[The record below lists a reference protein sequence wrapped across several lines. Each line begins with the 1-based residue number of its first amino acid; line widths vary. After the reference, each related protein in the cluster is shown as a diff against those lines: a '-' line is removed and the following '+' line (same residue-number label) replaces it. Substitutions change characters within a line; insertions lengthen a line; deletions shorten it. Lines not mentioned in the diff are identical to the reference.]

1 MFRKPRF
8 NVPIPK
14 LLVLNGLIL
23 AVPLSAPAQTGID
36 AEADQLLR
44 HSMSYLAGLEQFGLE
59 SQTSIEVVLLTGQK
73 IQLDNNV
80 LAVVRRPNKFYAER
94 KGELVDQQL
103 FYDGQTLT
111 LTDGR
116 AGYYATVKAP
126 DTLEAM
132 LDFAR
137 ESLDI
142 VAPAGDLI
150 YADNY
155 GILMDGVERGFVVGP
170 AVVSGVLCD
179 HLAFSAPG
187 TDFQIWIE
195 RGGKPMPRKLVITS
209 RDVVN
214 APQFTVLIEDWDLSP
229 AVPDD
234 RFHFEPPAD
243 AQAIGFMN
251 SDE

>member
-1 MFRKPRF
+1 M
-8 NVPIPK
+8 
-14 LLVLNGLIL
+14 LTGLIL

-36 AEADQLLR
+36 AEADKLLR
-44 HSMSYLAGLEQFGLE
+44 HSMSYLAGLEQFGLV

-80 LAVVRRPNKFYAER
+80 LAVVKRPNKFYAER
-94 KGELVDQQL
+94 QGELVDQQL

-126 DTLEAM
+126 GTLEAM

-155 GILMDGVERGFVVGP
+155 KILMDGVEQGFVVGP
-170 AVVSGVLCD
+170 AVVSGAVCV

-195 RGGKPMPRKLVITS
+195 RGGKPLPRKLVITS

-214 APQFTVLIEDWDLSP
+214 APQFTVLIEDWDLAPDVS
-229 AVPDD
+229 DD
-234 RFHFEPPAD
+234 RFRFEPPAD

-251 SDE
+251 PDK